1 MSYTLDDVL
10 RAIRTGLSD
19 TLYYMFKA
27 FCIEGAVAGIG
38 SAIIQ
43 PVGAQVPSGKRTAT
57 RIVAASN
64 SLDKTRADY
73 VCDGIHDEE
82 EINRAISDLALTGG
96 TVLLLEGTYNIGSA
110 GTKIIEF
117 EGVYIELPY
126 GIYITSNVRLVGQGR
141 STILVL
147 DINNFNGNDRLNALI
162 LSDNKSVEISDL
174 VVDGSQYG
182 YYSLP
187 MALVFLYNASNSS
200 ILNCTIQHSF
210 VGVYII
216 GSNNCTVANNT
227 VNDCMGFYGI
237 SVYKSNNCIVSG
249 NVCNA
254 GSGGIILYFSDGCVV
269 SDNECCNTASTGIEL
284 YNSSNNYI
292 GGNVCIAND
301 WGIYV
306 EANSS
311 GNVICNNVLRM
322 NGTAGICIGS
332 NDNLIS
338 ENLVVGN
345 SAHGIF
351 ILGGSYNTAS
361 GNVLR
366 HMNTQMYGIDNR
378 GGTGNLIINNDLYQ
392 AGTSADFYDEGTGTV
407 YHNNRTTQGWIP

>member
-1 MSYTLDDVL
+1 MGFRIY
-10 RAIRTGLSD
+10 RTGDGSGVIRYEKIS
-19 TLYYMFKA
+19 TA
-27 FCIEGAVAGIG
+27 IGGIG
-38 SAIIQ
+38 
-43 PVGAQVPSGKRTAT
+43 GGKSLRTAT
-57 RIVAASN
+57 KIVAASN
-64 SLDKTRADY
+64 SLDKSSADY
-73 VCDGIHDEE
+73 VCDGVHDEE
-82 EINRAISDLALTGG
+82 EINKAISDLSATGG
-96 TVLLLEGTYNIGSA
+96 TVLLLEGTYNICSA

-117 EGVYIELPY
+117 EGAYIELPY

-187 MALVFLYNASNSS
+187 MALVFLCNASNSS
-200 ILNCTIQHSF
+200 ILNCTIQHSL
-210 VGVYII
+210 VGVYIM

-227 VNDCMGFYGI
+227 ANDCLLGI
-237 SVYKSNNCIVSG
+237 YVHKSNNCIVSG
-249 NVCNA
+249 NVCNPI
-254 GSGGIILYFSDGCVV
+254 GTGVVLYFSDGCVV
-269 SDNECCNTASTGIEL
+269 SDNECCNSTMGTGIEL

-292 GGNVCIAND
+292 GGNVCIGND
-301 WGIYV
+301 CGIYV
-306 EANSS
+306 DVNSS
-311 GNVICNNVLRM
+311 GNVVCNNVLRM
-322 NGTAGICIGS
+322 NRMEGICIREA

-345 SAHGIF
+345 STSGIRF
-351 ILGGSYNTAS
+351 ISGSYNTVS

-366 HMNTQMYGIDNR
+366 HMNTQRYGIEN

-392 AGTSADFYDEGTGTV
+392 SGVDADFIEYGTDTV